1 MWRLEIPAR
10 NAAEVNPRRASSCG
24 KLVQMQVDQ
33 VNNIVVLDIGSRGG
47 LHRCWH
53 HFAFPI
59 ELYFFEPE
67 PEGFEVL
74 SNACAAEGVSGN
86 VYHVMNAA
94 VDSGTGERTLNIYSN
109 RAASSFFEHV
119 PGGCYRFENFVLER
133 KVPVPTISIS
143 DLVDRE
149 GVKPKFMTID
159 VEGAELDVLRGG
171 EAVLASMVLG
181 LRCEVGLSDIY
192 SGAPE
197 FDQVLAYLRGIGF
210 RLARVETCNAGLY
223 GLTTDMNKYSVSPMD
238 AMPLAADFIF
248 VNRRLIDGLIRINAA
263 PQAVTDLFNAV
274 LFCIHNG
281 CGYLGMDFLERMVA
295 KGLWDTY
302 QATWPARADVFAS
315 HVAAYFAVP
324 RKNSNKVFDPVAI
337 FGELLRGDF
346 ATALDAASAGARD
359 KISTIY
365 NDDLLFSRLMAPDGQ
380 YDTVN
385 DL

>member
-1 MWRLEIPAR
+1 
-10 NAAEVNPRRASSCG
+10 
-24 KLVQMQVDQ
+24 MQDEQ
-33 VNNIVVLDIGSRGG
+33 VYNIVVLDIGSRGG

-67 PEGFEVL
+67 PEGFEAL
-74 SNACAAEGVSGN
+74 SNACATEGDSGN
-86 VYHVMNAA
+86 LYHVMNAA
-94 VDSGTGERTLNIYSN
+94 VDGGTGERALNIYSN

-119 PGGCYRFENFVLER
+119 PGGCYRFENNVVER

-143 DLVDRE
+143 DLVAQE

-181 LRCEVGLSDIY
+181 LRCEVGFSDIY

-197 FDQVLAYLRGIGF
+197 FDQVVGYLRGIGF

-238 AMPLAADFIF
+238 AMPLAADMIF
-248 VNRRLIDGLIRINAA
+248 VNRRLVDELIGTDAA
-263 PQAVTDLFNAV
+263 PQAVMDLFNAV

-281 CGYLGMDFLERMVA
+281 CGYLGMDFLEQMVA
-295 KGLWDTY
+295 KGLWNTY
-302 QATWPARADVFAS
+302 QATWPARADEFAC

-324 RKNSNKVFDPVAI
+324 RKNINKFFDPPAI
-337 FGELLRGDF
+337 FDELLGRDY
-346 ATALDAASAGARD
+346 ASALDAASKGAMD
-359 KISTIY
+359 KISTVY

-380 YDTVN
+380 YDTVS

>member
-1 MWRLEIPAR
+1 
-10 NAAEVNPRRASSCG
+10 
-24 KLVQMQVDQ
+24 MQVDQ
-33 VNNIVVLDIGSRGG
+33 VSNIVVLNIGSRGS

-67 PEGFEVL
+67 PEGFEAL
-74 SNACAAEGVSGN
+74 SLACDTGRASGN
-86 VYHVMNAA
+86 VYHVKNAA

-143 DLVDRE
+143 DLVGRE

-171 EAVLASMVLG
+171 EDVLASMVLG
-181 LRCEVGLSDIY
+181 LRCEVGLSEIY

-197 FDQVLAYLRGIGF
+197 FDQVVAYLRGIGF
-210 RLARVETCNAGLY
+210 RLARVEICNAGLY
-223 GLTTDMNKYSVSPMD
+223 GLTTDMNKYSASPMD
-238 AMPLAADFIF
+238 SMPLAADFIF
-248 VNRRLIDGLIRINAA
+248 VNRRLIHGLMRADA
-263 PQAVTDLFNAV
+263 PSQAIMDLFNAV

-281 CGYLGMDFLERMVA
+281 CGYLGMDFLEQMVA
-295 KGLWDTY
+295 MGLWDTY
-302 QATWPARADVFAS
+302 QAAWPARADVFAG
-315 HVAAYFAVP
+315 HVAAYFEVP
-324 RKNSNKVFDPVAI
+324 RKNINKGFDPVGN
-337 FGELLRGDF
+337 FEELLGRDLAAALGTDF
-346 ATALDAASAGARD
+346 EGGRD
-359 KISTIY
+359 KILTVY

-385 DL
+385 EL